1 MVPEAVDHAEG
12 MACPSPAPPPILPGT
27 GPRSGPKA
35 QLGGGPGCSRVD
47 TAHGQSLCG
56 NRCQINT
63 CLWAGGHAGREAGC
77 VRAEALEGRARLTG
91 WSGCGLGGT
100 GPHRAL
106 SNALGRGGTGAA
118 TSLMSAVVTSDS
130 VSRRHLQSPTSFPRP
145 PHTSHSGDP
154 GLDSTSTGRTGP
166 GGEGASG

>member
-35 QLGGGPGCSRVD
+35 QLGGGPGCSHVD

-91 WSGCGLGGT
+91 WSGWVWAW
-100 GPHRAL
+100 PHL
-106 SNALGRGGTGAA
+106 
-118 TSLMSAVVTSDS
+118 
-130 VSRRHLQSPTSFPRP
+130 PTSRVAWAEQ
-145 PHTSHSGDP
+145 
-154 GLDSTSTGRTGP
+154 GRTGLCLTRWAVEAQVLRHRSCQPWSLQTPFPDDTSSLPPVSP
-166 GGEGASG
+166 GLLTPLIPETRD